1 MTFEGQEADTWEA
14 LCCGL
19 WLQSLKSLLWMLL
32 RKEACPGVQT
42 CGKKVSAEWGGRTPV
57 GESESFTPGTGEAEG
72 CSGRSH
78 TPGPRGHAAPRVCV
92 DAGAP
97 RGASGGWVPGPRV
110 EHRGEFQGV
119 VSTPLF
125 TGAPLW
131 TPSRTCHL
139 PSEGDR
145 RAIRPG
151 SRPRRTATAAQAAR
165 VGSGYAGRGP
175 PFAAAKSSPTSPQ
188 RNEGLSCF
196 CRFLD
201 QKLQPSLHFP
211 VGHSFSQKLPTAP
224 PSLWSKLGTGA
235 S

>member
-1 MTFEGQEADTWEA
+1 MPSGVGGHLLGNLSRSLQGQ
-14 LCCGL
+14 G
-19 WLQSLKSLLWMLL
+19 
-32 RKEACPGVQT
+32 RRRGVL
-42 CGKKVSAEWGGRTPV
+42 GGPT
-57 GESESFTPGTGEAEG
+57 
-72 CSGRSH
+72 
-78 TPGPRGHAAPRVCV
+78 PRGPGAAQLPGS
-92 DAGAP
+92 A
-97 RGASGGWVPGPRV
+97 WMPGPRV

-131 TPSRTCHL
+131 TPSRTCHS

-151 SRPRRTATAAQAAR
+151 SRPRGTATAAQAAR

-196 CRFLD
+196 CGFLD
-201 QKLQPSLHFP
+201 RKLQPSLHFP

-224 PSLWSKLGTGA
+224 PVPVEQAGNRGLLRTPEPPPLGG
-235 S
+235 